1 MADENE
7 NSTTSVQDCWKA
19 MQRGSKMIKLDI
31 NRKGSSKKTF
41 VLDEDMKGIRYQPS
55 KKNSKFAIDK
65 MTDVLSGESVSD
77 LFQGFLKKHS
87 PDSFISIKFGQ
98 NGGTILNMVAESKE
112 VADFWVRGL
121 RKLILNR
128 GNLEK
133 EDKEHREQWLMDAF
147 EKFDKN
153 KDGSLGLKEIQRLVE
168 ALNVSMSPG
177 QVKKKFKEVN
187 TDGDAALDKD
197 EFASFFK
204 SISTREEI
212 VNLLKKFSSNGAP
225 MTVEDFHYFLVNEQ
239 GMEDVSK
246 EYSLEMIL
254 NHEPTEA
261 GRKNREL
268 GIDGLAN
275 YLKSPEGDIFNHD
288 HDKIYQD
295 MTHPLTHYYVASS
308 HNTYLLQDQLRG
320 PSSVDAYINA
330 LRKGCRCV
338 ELDCWDGD
346 NGEPI
351 VYHGHT
357 LTSKILFKDVIQ
369 GISKHAFEVSEYPV
383 ILSLE
388 NHCSLP
394 NQKKMAEYLEAI
406 LGDVLYKVPVDAQFD
421 SFPSPEF
428 FKNRILIKGKK
439 LKLEHEA
446 DDEDVGDVTDEDEAA
461 DIDQEAAASLLQEK
475 SAEGGDGPSTTAP
488 TTTDTPP
495 VKKKEKKPK
504 KEEKNAKKTN
514 KLKLAKELSRCVN
527 YVSSV
532 GFKGFEHAKQN
543 YKFHQMSSFVESKMA
558 SLMTNSGS
566 DFVEYNKRQLSRIY
580 PAGGRVDS
588 SNYNP
593 QQAWNAGCQIVALN
607 YQTDSEPMHLN
618 QGKFRVNGRAGYI
631 LKPKHLRDPSFNF
644 NPHTKTEIPGI
655 EKIKIFIK
663 VISGQQLPKPA
674 GTKGEAKVKGEVID
688 PYVKVDF
695 HGIPADTA
703 SFKTKVV
710 KDNGFN
716 PMWKETFEKELL
728 MPELAMIRF
737 VVFDEDVGSRD
748 DFIGQFSL
756 PFTSVRP
763 GYRHI
768 HLLGNK
774 GESLGYAS
782 LFVHISIWGGS
793 KPNKSSDR
801 SSLSEAA
808 SPRISSHYN

>member
-1 MADENE
+1 
-7 NSTTSVQDCWKA
+7 
-19 MQRGSKMIKLDI
+19 
-31 NRKGSSKKTF
+31 
-41 VLDEDMKGIRYQPS
+41 
-55 KKNSKFAIDK
+55 
-65 MTDVLSGESVSD
+65 
-77 LFQGFLKKHS
+77 
-87 PDSFISIKFGQ
+87 
-98 NGGTILNMVAESKE
+98 
-112 VADFWVRGL
+112 
-121 RKLILNR
+121 
-128 GNLEK
+128 
-133 EDKEHREQWLMDAF
+133 
-147 EKFDKN
+147 
-153 KDGSLGLKEIQRLVE
+153 
-168 ALNVSMSPG
+168 
-177 QVKKKFKEVN
+177 
-187 TDGDAALDKD
+187 
-197 EFASFFK
+197 
-204 SISTREEI
+204 
-212 VNLLKKFSSNGAP
+212 
-225 MTVEDFHYFLVNEQ
+225 
-239 GMEDVSK
+239 
-246 EYSLEMIL
+246 
-254 NHEPTEA
+254 
-261 GRKNREL
+261 
-268 GIDGLAN
+268 
-275 YLKSPEGDIFNHD
+275 DIFNHD

-406 LGDVLYKVPVDAQFD
+406 LGDMLYKVPVDAQFD

-439 LKLEHEA
+439 LKLEHET

-461 DIDQEAAASLLQEK
+461 DIDQEAAA
-475 SAEGGDGPSTTAP
+475 A
-488 TTTDTPP
+488 
-495 VKKKEKKPK
+495 
-504 KEEKNAKKTN
+504 EKNGKKTN

-631 LKPKHLRDPSFNF
+631 LKPKHLRDHSRNREDKDTYKGKLVMTLNCWALTQPIFSRISGRRPLFS
-644 NPHTKTEIPGI
+644 PRKYLVLLSGGRDRRPEIRSV
-655 EKIKIFIK
+655 

-674 GTKGEAKVKGEVID
+674 GTKGEAKVID

-763 GYRHI
+763 G
-768 HLLGNK
+768 
-774 GESLGYAS
+774 
-782 LFVHISIWGGS
+782 
-793 KPNKSSDR
+793 
-801 SSLSEAA
+801 
-808 SPRISSHYN
+808 